1 MILQGNVTK
10 HFELLIVSGEALLE
24 GLRGIESEERRTKL
38 AADAHRLGGTL
49 GMFGFNRLATSV
61 RRFEAAVEQNAT
73 DVVDKRHVLVTA
85 LKEAIDI
92 MRQEILVASGP
103 SVLG

>member
-1 MILQGNVTK
+1 MILKGDVTK
-10 HFELLIVSGEALLE
+10 HFESVIVLAEALLE

-38 AADAHRLGGTL
+38 AADAHRLGGTV